1 MSAELELR
9 LLLAVCAILYIT
21 GFVQLCIERSSYRE
35 AKKELEARQKEQPE
49 RHVRREPLFTPCG
62 TPPGLCPHARKQ
74 IDLYGGYYW
83 ACEDAEIPWN
93 PAETA
98 YGAQTAT
105 EKKEGK

>member
-49 RHVRREPLFTPCG
+49 RHVR
-62 TPPGLCPHARKQ
+62 
-74 IDLYGGYYW
+74 
-83 ACEDAEIPWN
+83 
-93 PAETA
+93 
-98 YGAQTAT
+98 
-105 EKKEGK
+105 

>member
-62 TPPGLCPHARKQ
+62 TPPGLCR
-74 IDLYGGYYW
+74 GYYW

>member
-74 IDLYGGYYW
+74 RDLYGGYYW
-83 ACEDAEIPWN
+83 ACEDILTRSTGRSAWYTRRSRAGISKTP
-93 PAETA
+93 
-98 YGAQTAT
+98 
-105 EKKEGK
+105 